1 MPQAILHIVWAKRP
15 DYIPEDAPLAP
26 VKRRVFHR
34 QQSADIA
41 PTDIAKEAIHLSQAK
56 NTRHPQAAAEAQ
68 RLLRRLAL
76 GGVSATDPQGSYTG
90 RPKKGEQ
97 PVQDADDL

>member
-1 MPQAILHIVWAKRP
+1 MSEQKNI
-15 DYIPEDAPLAP
+15 
-26 VKRRVFHR
+26 RRG
-34 QQSADIA
+34 
-41 PTDIAKEAIHLSQAK
+41 
-56 NTRHPQAAAEAQ
+56 QAAAEAQ